1 MYYRIKWKSLKTGII
16 SNGEW
21 FDQNDK
27 QLLEENIIIVNKKY
41 KKYKDEI
48 YHWLENS
55 NYND

>member
-16 SNGEW
+16 RNGEW

-27 QLLEENIIIVNKKY
+27 QLLEENIKILN
-41 KKYKDEI
+41 KKYKDET
-48 YHWLENS
+48 YHWLEHS